1 MLKLSKLEV
10 FSVVSEEGS
19 FSAAAERMHLSQPAV
34 SRHIQE
40 LEDVLG
46 IRLFLRQRRG
56 VVLTTGGEILREYTR
71 QILWLVGEAEGAL
84 TDVTRLAVGQVRLA
98 STPGVSVYL
107 IPGWTRSFTAA
118 YHNLTL
124 SMSTGTT
131 SEVIE
136 DVLTGRVDLGVVEGE
151 LEALDRDRLD
161 SVVLQ
166 DVEQLLVVGR
176 GHPWWQ
182 RSHVSAEDLNDQPF
196 VSRQPGSRTRVFIDQ
211 VLAAHKVQPHYV
223 AEYDNPE
230 AIKEAVMDGLGVTIL
245 PTYAVARERAS
256 GLLRAVPTNDLTFQR
271 SLKLV
276 WDSGR
281 PFSPVTRAFLSHL
294 SETFES
300 IAPIVPTIAEGVF
313 EQEAARSSK
322 K

>member
-10 FSVVSEEGS
+10 FSVVAEEGS

-40 LEDVLG
+40 LEEVLG

-84 TDVTRLAVGQVRLA
+84 TDVTQLAVGQVRLA

-107 IPGWTRSFTAA
+107 IPGWTHAFMAA
-118 YHNLTL
+118 YPNLTL

-131 SEVIE
+131 AETIE

-151 LEALDRDRLD
+151 LANLERDRLD

-166 DVEQLLVVGR
+166 EVEQVLVVGR

-182 RSHVSAEDLNDQPF
+182 RSHVTPTDLKNEPF
-196 VSRQPGSRTRVFIDQ
+196 VSRQMESQTRAFVDAA
-211 VLAAHKVQPHYV
+211 LAAHDVKPRYV

-230 AIKEAVMDGLGVTIL
+230 AIKEAVMNGLGVTIL
-245 PTYAVARERAS
+245 PAYAVARERAS
-256 GLLRAVPTNDLTFQR
+256 GLLRAVPTQGLTLQR
-271 SLKLV
+271 SLKLI

-294 SETFES
+294 AETFEAVMP
-300 IAPIVPTIAEGVF
+300 IIPIVVEGVF
-313 EQEAARSSK
+313 DAEATSR
-322 K
+322 

>member
-10 FSVVSEEGS
+10 FSVVTEEGS

-118 YHNLTL
+118 HPNLTL
-124 SMSTGTT
+124 SMATGTT
-131 SEVIE
+131 SEVAE
-136 DVLTGRVDLGVVEGE
+136 NVLTGRVDLGLVEGE
-151 LEALDRDRLD
+151 LEPLDRERLD
-161 SVVLQ
+161 SVALQ
-166 DVEQLLVVGR
+166 AVEQVVVVGK
-176 GHPWWQ
+176 GHTWWA
-182 RSHVSAEDLNDQPF
+182 RSHVDVAELDDHPF
-196 VSRQPGSRTRVFIDQ
+196 VSRQLESRTRVYVDE
-211 VLAAHKVQPHYV
+211 VLAAHNVRPRYV

-230 AIKEAVMDGLGVTIL
+230 AIKEAVMDGLGVSVL
-245 PTYAVARERAS
+245 PTYAVARERAA
-256 GLLRAVPTNDLTFQR
+256 GLLRAVPVAGLHLER

-276 WDSGR
+276 WDKRR
-281 PFSPVTRAFLSHL
+281 PFSPVTRAFLAHL
-294 SETFES
+294 CKTYDA
-300 IAPIVPTIAEGVF
+300 IAPIVPTVLEGVF
-313 EQEAARSSK
+313 GGEGDG
-322 K
+322 

>member
-10 FSVVSEEGS
+10 FSVVAEEGS
-19 FSAAAERMHLSQPAV
+19 FSAAAQRLHLSQPAV

-56 VVLTTGGEILREYTR
+56 VALTTGGEILREYTR

-84 TDVTRLAVGQVRLA
+84 TDVTQLVVGQVRLA
-98 STPGVSVYL
+98 ATPGISVYL
-107 IPGWTRSFTAA
+107 VPGWTRSFTTA
-118 YHNLTL
+118 YPNLTM

-131 SEVIE
+131 SEVIA
-136 DVLTGRVDLGVVEGE
+136 DVLTGRVDLGLVEGE
-151 LEALDRDRLD
+151 LVSEDHDRLS
-161 SVVLQ
+161 SVILQ
-166 DVEQLLVVGR
+166 AVEQLLVVGR

-182 RSHVSAEDLNDQPF
+182 QSEVNVKDLHQQAF
-196 VSRQPGSRTRVFIDQ
+196 VSRQPGSRTRIFVDKT
-211 VLAAHKVQPHYV
+211 LAKHNVQPHYV

-230 AIKEAVMDGLGVTIL
+230 AIKEAVMNGLGMTVL

-256 GLLRAVPTNDLTFQR
+256 GLLRSVPVADVDFHR

-276 WDSGR
+276 WDSAR

-294 SETFES
+294 SES
-300 IAPIVPTIAEGVF
+300 YDVIKPMIPAVIEGVF
-313 EQEAARSSK
+313 DEERDARRK
-322 K
+322 